1 MISKG
6 KVAKR
11 GVSDLVK
18 KIYKFYI
25 TSREANIEN
34 TIKLRMN
41 LLGNKL
47 CTVLGTYAVSDDRNV
62 WLNENFS

>member
-47 CTVLGTYAVSDDRNV
+47 CTVLGTYAVSDDIKF
-62 WLNENFS
+62 WLNEKFW